1 MKQKLKT
8 LACDWLPPAVVRQ
21 IRRRRSAG
29 IRFEEEYA
37 TWQDAAEN
45 CTGYDAGGI
54 LEKVLEATLK
64 VKSGEA
70 VFERDSV
77 LFDHIEYS
85 WPVLSGLM
93 WVAARNN
100 GRLNVLDYGGS
111 LGTSYFQNR
120 KFIEALEQIRWNVVE
135 QSHYVEAGQ
144 THIQDHQLRF
154 FKTIDECLV
163 ESEPNVILLSSV
175 LQYLEDP
182 LYLLKTFS
190 ASKTTCLIIDR
201 TPFSSSDVD
210 RLLVQTVSA
219 PIYSASYPIW
229 IFSMSKFL
237 QTLEPNWSLIAQC
250 QSPEGYANSTNGFE
264 FSFQGML
271 LELRK

>member
-1 MKQKLKT
+1 MS
-8 LACDWLPPAVVRQ
+8 CDWLPPAIVRR
-21 IRRRRSAG
+21 IRRRRSVG

-37 TWQDAAEN
+37 TWQDATDN

-64 VKSGEA
+64 VKNGEA
-70 VFERDSV
+70 VYERDSV

-120 KFIEALEQIRWNVVE
+120 KFIEPLEQIRWNVVE

-144 THIQDHQLRF
+144 THIQDHQLLF
-154 FKTIDECLV
+154 FKTIEECLV

-175 LQYLEDP
+175 LQYLEDA
-182 LYLLKTFS
+182 LYLIKKFS

-201 TPFSSSDVD
+201 TPFSSFDVD
-210 RLLVQTVSA
+210 RLLVQKVSE

-237 QTLEPNWSLIAQC
+237 QILEPDWCLIAQC
-250 QSPEGYANSTNGFE
+250 QSPEGSVNSTNGFE
-264 FSFQGML
+264 FSFQSIL